1 MSLHNRVTKLE
12 DKRRTRLMCTSAGVR
27 DLTDEELNEAI
38 ALECGVPLDEVT
50 DQLLAELVGPQAAR
64 EFGLIPASKEDAR

>member
-1 MSLHNRVTKLE
+1 
-12 DKRRTRLMCTSAGVR
+12 
-27 DLTDEELNEAI
+27 
-38 ALECGVPLDEVT
+38 LDEVT

>member
-1 MSLHNRVTKLE
+1 MNLKNRIAYLE
-12 DKRRTRLMCTSAGVR
+12 DKRRARLMRTGAGVG

-50 DQLLAELVGPQAAR
+50 DQLLAELVGPVAAR
-64 EFGLIPASKEDAR
+64 EFGLIPASGESA